1 MPFSRTGTLTGTT
14 TTDTISVTGI
24 DPPVRYVA
32 VRLRGTAD
40 TDVATFHVAT
50 NGTTATDVTIG
61 GNNFYHLDKN
71 RPEHPVEVGQAT
83 SISVKIRG
91 TASAAYVVFGE

>member
-1 MPFSRTGTLTGTT
+1 MPFSRTGTCTGTT
-14 TTDTISVTGI
+14 TTDTITINDV

-40 TDVATFHVAT
+40 TDVLTFSVAT
-50 NGTTATDVTIG
+50 GGTTATDVTIG
-61 GNNFYHLDKN
+61 GNDFYHLDKN
-71 RPEHPVEVGQAT
+71 RPEHPVEVGQAR
-83 SISVKIRG
+83 SVSVKLRG

>member
-1 MPFSRTGTLTGTT
+1 MPFSRTGTCTGTT
-14 TTDTISVTGI
+14 TTDTITVTGI

-40 TDVATFHVAT
+40 TDVATFSVAT
-50 NGTTATDVTIG
+50 GGTTATDVTIG
-61 GNNFYHLDKN
+61 GNDFYHLDKN

-83 SISVKIRG
+83 SISVKLRG
-91 TASAAYVVFGE
+91 TASATYVVFGE